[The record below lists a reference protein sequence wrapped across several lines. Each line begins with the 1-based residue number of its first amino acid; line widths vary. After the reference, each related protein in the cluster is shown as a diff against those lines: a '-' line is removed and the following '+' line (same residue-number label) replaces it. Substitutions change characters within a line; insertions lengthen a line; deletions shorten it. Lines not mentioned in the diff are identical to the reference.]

1 MKLNQSDYDK
11 FMTLSNMV
19 GEWSAA
25 NFAGKSKFS
34 AFRYVEPLLGIQEE
48 LGELEEAETIEAGDD
63 AVSDVV
69 IYLADLVYQ
78 TGIKLYYPVERRPGS
93 CLGQMYRAVLKN
105 SQGIRGYNDEKFFKR
120 ELAYWCS
127 LFLWE
132 FCDSEDVNGVDMAFE
147 EFTSKVSKRDW
158 VANPLGDTQT
168 N

>member
-48 LGELEEAETIEAGDD
+48 MGELEEAKTLDEVDD

-69 IYLADLVYQ
+69 IYLADFVYQ
-78 TGIKLYYPVERRPGS
+78 TGITLYYPVERRPGS
-93 CLGQMYRAVLKN
+93 SMAQMYRAVLKN
-105 SQGIRGYNDEKFFKR
+105 SQGIRGYHDDEFFKN

-132 FCDSEDVNGVDMAFE
+132 FCNSVAMDGVNMAFE

-158 VANPLGDTQT
+158 VANPEAGKCE
-168 N
+168 

>member
-11 FMTLSNMV
+11 FMALSNMV

-48 LGELEEAETIEAGDD
+48 LGELEEAETIHAVED

-69 IYLADLVYQ
+69 IYLADFVYQ

-105 SQGIRGYNDEKFFKR
+105 SQGIRGYRDDEFFKR

-132 FCDSEDVNGVDMAFE
+132 FCDSEDVNGVDTAFE

-158 VANPLGDTQT
+158 VANPEAGQCE
-168 N
+168 

>member
-1 MKLNQSDYDK
+1 
-11 FMTLSNMV
+11 MV

-48 LGELEEAETIEAGDD
+48 LVELEEAETIHAVED

-69 IYLADLVYQ
+69 IYLADFVYQ

-158 VANPLGDTQT
+158 VANPEAGQCE
-168 N
+168 